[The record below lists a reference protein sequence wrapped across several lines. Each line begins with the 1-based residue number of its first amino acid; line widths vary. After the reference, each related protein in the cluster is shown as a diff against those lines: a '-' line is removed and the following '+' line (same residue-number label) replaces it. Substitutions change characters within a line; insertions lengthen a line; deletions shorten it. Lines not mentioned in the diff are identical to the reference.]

1 MVPVVS
7 RLCGNG
13 LLWARPAAVT
23 LGAVSGLG
31 RHLVLGFALSALA
44 ASGCRSIAVMRQKC
58 IAGDMSA
65 CESACKKGVVG
76 EGGCFYA
83 AEQHRQR
90 AALDFRS
97 AEWKKSTELYKK
109 SCDGGYADGCLFSAQ
124 AVEAPYGAID
134 PSVAAAVVPKM
145 IGDAEVLAREQRL
158 VRACSLGSIAGCK
171 RLGDVL
177 IGKAS
182 ERARAAYVKACRGG
196 AAGQACEAA
205 RNHEVEIAE
214 RFRVACTH
222 GQADAC
228 TDLGNLLHAVDP
240 PRALRL
246 FASECDLRGVAEL
259 SGGFGPFIR
268 MRDREARKGVSLP
281 SETPRVPLPASAPP
295 VEAHVVGV
303 TGQVAVVEV
312 ERALSQHRDDL
323 ATCMATFPKERAV
336 ELAVE
341 LVVDRTGD
349 VWRATAKNEALSGAV
364 SSCITTVFEALAFTA
379 PHDGI
384 ATVEVTLSRAVAVVA
399 SEGDVAPPRQRP

>member
-1 MVPVVS
+1 
-7 RLCGNG
+7 
-13 LLWARPAAVT
+13 
-23 LGAVSGLG
+23 
-31 RHLVLGFALSALA
+31 
-44 ASGCRSIAVMRQKC
+44 MRQRC
-58 IAGDMSA
+58 VAGDTSA
-65 CESACKKGVVG
+65 CDAACKKGVAG

-97 AEWKKSTELYKK
+97 AEWKKSAEAYRK

-134 PSVAAAVVPKM
+134 SSGGAQLPKM
-145 IGDAEVLAREQRL
+145 IGDAEVLAREERL
-158 VRACSLGSIAGCK
+158 IRACSLGSTAGCK

-182 ERARAAYVKACRGG
+182 DRARAAYGKACRGG
-196 AAGQACEAA
+196 AAVPTCEAA
-205 RNHEVEIAE
+205 RDHEVELAE

-246 FASECDLRGVAEL
+246 FASECELRGVAEL
-259 SGGFGPFIR
+259 AGGFGAFIR
-268 MRDREARKGVSLP
+268 MRDHDARQGVSLP
-281 SETPRVPLPASAPP
+281 SETPRPPLPTGTLP
-295 VEAHVVGV
+295 VEARVVGV
-303 TGQVAVVEV
+303 TGQVALVEV

-323 ATCMATFPKERAV
+323 ATCMATMPKERAV
-336 ELAVE
+336 DLAVE

-349 VWRATAKNEALSGAV
+349 VWHATIKNEAPSGAV
-364 SSCITTVFEALAFTA
+364 SSCVTTALEALSFTA

-384 ATVEVTLSRAVAVVA
+384 ATVEMTLARAVAIVSSEGVVA
-399 SEGDVAPPRQRP
+399 PAPPRRP